1 MRYILDK
8 EELEEL
14 KTKILS
20 SVSDFIKNVDKFKE
34 KTHGWDNSHTPSKS
48 INNFEVTINIGKFK
62 ELTEKLREDVSETIR
77 DL

>member
-8 EELEEL
+8 EELEDL

-20 SVSDFIKNVDKFKE
+20 NVSDFIKSVDEFKE
-34 KTHGWDNSHTPSKS
+34 KNYGWDNSRFPSKN
-48 INNFEVTINIGKFK
+48 INDFEVTINIGKFK